1 MILITSAAYVT
12 PGLASEF
19 GIMPPSMLPLQNRR
33 LYVHQYNLL
42 KSMEEDIIIS
52 FPETYELPSYDKVQ
66 LEKMGIEVVFA
77 PTKLSLGASIV
88 YVLSILNRFT
98 EPLRILHGD
107 TLIGK
112 IPATLDTCSVSKA
125 KDNYNWAQVDEKSGD
140 VVYTGYFSFT
150 SQPHLIRFITEEN
163 YSFVEGVKK
172 YRNLH
177 KMTDVPTDQW
187 FDFGLVNSY
196 YRSKSQLTTQRSFN
210 DLKIDGYSVIKR
222 SKDVNKM
229 EAESN
234 WFKSIPKELKHF
246 TPALWDAGVKDGM
259 GYYEIEYF
267 YLSSLAE
274 LFVFGNNPVFVW
286 KNILNSCA
294 DFLDIVGKIKPDNT
308 KDIAQRSVTL
318 YRSKTI
324 ERLEKYCKAEG
335 LDMNHIW
342 CINGE
347 QVPSL
352 SQIVDEISLEL
363 DEPKEEFV
371 SLSHGDFCF
380 SNILFDFKSLSIKVL
395 DPRGR
400 DLDGNLSTFGDFR
413 YDVAKLAHSVVGW
426 YDYIIGG
433 FFDCHKQDKYSLS
446 LSFPTGD
453 MQESLKAYFLSLKFA
468 GFSTDEL
475 SVYPVMI
482 HLFLSMLPLHSDRPD
497 RQQAMLANALRLY
510 VEYKNQK

>member
-19 GIMPPSMLPLQNRR
+19 GMLPPCMLPLQNRR

-42 KSMEEDIIIS
+42 KNLGEDIVVS
-52 FPETYELPSYDKVQ
+52 LPETYNLPLYDKDQ
-66 LEKMGIEVVFA
+66 LERMGIEVVFV
-77 PTKLSLGASIV
+77 PTKLSLGASVV
-88 YVLSILNRFT
+88 YVLNILSRFN

-107 TLIGK
+107 TLLGAV
-112 IPATLDTCSVSKA
+112 PDTLDSCSVSVA
-125 KDNYNWAQVDEKSGD
+125 KDNYNWAQVDDNSGD

-150 SQPHLIRFITEEN
+150 SQSQLIRCITEEN
-163 YSFVEGVKK
+163 YSFVEGLKK
-172 YRNLH
+172 YRNHH

-210 DLKIDGYSVIKR
+210 DLQIDGYSVIKR
-222 SKDVNKM
+222 STDVNKM

-246 TPALWDAGVKDGM
+246 TPALWDAGVKDGY
-259 GYYEIEYF
+259 GYYEIEYL

-294 DFLDIVGKIKPDNT
+294 GFLNILGKIKPSNT
-308 KDIAQRSVTL
+308 KDIAQRSVML
-318 YRSKTI
+318 YRPKTI
-324 ERLEKYCKAEG
+324 ERLEEYCKLEG
-335 LDMNHIW
+335 LDMYHPW
-342 CINGE
+342 CINGH

-352 SQIVDEISLEL
+352 NEIVNEISFEL
-363 DEPKEEFV
+363 DKPREEFV

-433 FFDCHKQDKYSLS
+433 FFDCQKLDQYSLS
-446 LSFPTGD
+446 LNFPTGD
-453 MQESLKAYFLSLKFA
+453 MQESLKMYFLSLNYA
-468 GFSTDEL
+468 GFSADEL
-475 SVYPVMI
+475 SVYPAMI

-510 VEYKNQK
+510 VEYKNRK